1 MVLFSAKREIC
12 CSADGNSLY
21 SCGMNSDNIFTNL
34 IQDTLQIGDITTKSV
49 SCVTL
54 ILNLHFEYVDSK
66 FNFKEYVN
74 NRKKAYYKLYA
85 LRRPKISNKGKAKIL
100 ACSVIENQ
108 FF

>member
-1 MVLFSAKREIC
+1 
-12 CSADGNSLY
+12 
-21 SCGMNSDNIFTNL
+21 MNSDNIFTNL

-74 NRKKAYYKLYA
+74 NRKKAYYKLYV